1 MTWLGV
7 IGNISLDTT
16 SYPDGSTHRQL
27 GGAALHVALAAASA
41 ADRGAVAPIAVVG
54 DDLAWIRTDDRLAA
68 LDVASL
74 SVTAGRSCAFNLRY
88 DDTAQ
93 LTGIDCDYGVSTGL
107 TRHALSVIGQHDQYH
122 VCCRHPLDAPAV
134 LERLA
139 GWCFS
144 VDFYVSSA
152 SAFVVNAAPLLTG
165 ASLIFVNA
173 AEAELLADVVDIAR
187 LPAVVVSD
195 GSRTARM
202 LRHGRVVA
210 QAEPAAVEAL
220 EVTGA
225 GDTLAGTFLAHRA
238 NGCDD
243 QQALRYAVAAATD
256 AVQHMGLPLVT

>member
-7 IGNISLDTT
+7 IGNISLDTA
-16 SYPDGSTHRQL
+16 SYPDGSTYRQL

-41 ADRGAVAPIAVVG
+41 AKGAAVAPIAVVG
-54 DDLAWIRTDDRLAA
+54 DDLAWITTDDRLAA
-68 LDVASL
+68 LQLASL
-74 SVTAGRSCAFNLRY
+74 SVTAGRLI
-88 DDTAQ
+88 
-93 LTGIDCDYGVSTGL
+93 GIDCDYGVSTDL

-122 VCCRHPLDAPAV
+122 VCCRHPLDASAV
-134 LERLA
+134 LERL
-139 GWCFS
+139 GGHSFS

-152 SAFVVNAAPLLTG
+152 STLIVDAAPFLTG
-165 ASLIFVNA
+165 AALVFVNT
-173 AEAELLADVVDIAR
+173 AEAELLADVMDIAR

-202 LRHGRVVA
+202 LRNGHVVA
-210 QAEPAAVEAL
+210 WAEPAAVEAV

-238 NGCDD
+238 NGSDD

-256 AVQHMGLPLVT
+256 AVLHMGLPLAT